1 MTVDHYPCK
10 FPFWY
15 GGEVYF
21 RCTNATRS
29 DLPHGSQWCP
39 IDSKKLNFKSIAICR
54 ESCLQSKYVSCYS
67 CLTKDFFG
75 KINLPHS
82 VAENLSII
90 MIAGGENLNSVL
102 ASAEFISETNNNN
115 NGLTNLPKSI
125 FFNPSMFLHN
135 ETIMICGGSN
145 NLKTCLKLEEGN
157 WTEYNSLKQ
166 ERRDAT
172 VVSTTTSTFIFGG
185 SRSRDTYEYL
195 EKNASE
201 WILGKTK
208 IPGGFLRGCS
218 VAISQDEI
226 WLIGGGRTEQR
237 ILSFNVNN
245 QNFTVLQSTKLKQ
258 GREGHQCA
266 FIPGTRHL
274 LITGGS
280 YYRSYFESTVI
291 IDVENETITEGP
303 SMNSKR
309 YKHGIGLLTIDG
321 HERLVVLGGYNLIN
335 NYLKS
340 VEMYHA
346 QTQKW
351 ELTNI
356 ELSGAK
362 AYFGFMTIK
371 SQP

>member
-1 MTVDHYPCK
+1 MTIDHYPCK

-15 GGEVYF
+15 GGKVHF

-115 NGLTNLPKSI
+115 NGLTNLPKSV

-185 SRSRDTYEYL
+185 TFSKDTYEYL
-195 EKNASE
+195 EKNGSA
-201 WILGKTK
+201 WKLGETN
-208 IPGGFLRGCS
+208 IPDGLDNGCS
-218 VAISQDEI
+218 VVISQDEI
-226 WLIGGGRTEQR
+226 WLIGGSNTEQR
-237 ILSFNVNN
+237 VLSFNVN
-245 QNFTVLQSTKLKQ
+245 S
-258 GREGHQCA
+258 
-266 FIPGTRHL
+266 L
-274 LITGGS
+274 LRRAS
-280 YYRSYFESTVI
+280 RVCSEA
-291 IDVENETITEGP
+291 P
-303 SMNSKR
+303 LR
-309 YKHGIGLLTIDG
+309 
-321 HERLVVLGGYNLIN
+321 
-335 NYLKS
+335 
-340 VEMYHA
+340 
-346 QTQKW
+346 
-351 ELTNI
+351 I
-356 ELSGAK
+356 EVFLEAD
-362 AYFGFMTIK
+362 
-371 SQP
+371 

>member
-1 MTVDHYPCK
+1 MITCK

-15 GGEVYF
+15 GGKVHF

-145 NLKTCLKLEEGN
+145 NLKTCLKLEEGK
-157 WTEYNSLKQ
+157 WTEYNSLKE
-166 ERRDAT
+166 ERRDAA

-208 IPGGFLRGCS
+208 IPGGFSQGCS
-218 VAISQDEI
+218 IAKSPDEI
-226 WLIGGGRTEQR
+226 WLIGGSGAYES
-237 ILSFNVNN
+237 LSFNVTN
-245 QNFTVLQSTKLKQ
+245 QTFTELRIQLKQ
-258 GREGHQCA
+258 VGYGHQCA
-266 FIPGTRHL
+266 FIPGTRN
-274 LITGGS
+274 IFATGGIFS
-280 YYRSYFESTVI
+280 GSEDSTEI
-291 IDVENETITEGP
+291 IDVESRNVTKGP
-303 SMNSKR
+303 SMKSKR
-309 YKHGIGLLTIDG
+309 AYHGIGVLNIEG
-321 HERLVVLGGYNLIN
+321 HERVVVFGGQSSLSS
-335 NYLKS
+335 YLKS
-340 VEMYHA
+340 VEVYNA

-356 ELSGAK
+356 ELSEAK
-362 AYFGFMTIK
+362 KNFGFMTIK